1 VGLQTAIDN
10 RLKGKNKKTVYLT
23 FVAVNILLMGVLFF
37 VLLNNLAYDWTG
49 QLYPEGSGY
58 NLATALDYAIPF
70 VPETAIF
77 YIYLFYP
84 LTGLTMVYFGFVEYK
99 KGIPL
104 GLSLVII
111 NAIAIV
117 FYVVFPVS
125 TFWYRQDLLSHPL
138 TGNFWADQVYNV
150 YSNDTSFNCF
160 PSLHAA
166 VSAIIAY
173 TWFRYSKIRPNK
185 ITKVLA
191 VLMTL
196 IALMIVLSTLFVKQ
210 HYIADEIF
218 GVALALVVG
227 KLVFDRFWKKPETIK
242 S

>member
-1 VGLQTAIDN
+1 LGLQRAIDN
-10 RLKGKNKKTVYLT
+10 FLKGKSKKTVYIT
-23 FVAVNILLMGVLFF
+23 YVAINILLMAVLFF

-58 NLATALDYAIPF
+58 NLATELDYAIPF
-70 VPETAIF
+70 VPETAVF

-84 LTGLTMVYFGFVEYK
+84 LTGLTMAYFGFFEYK

-104 GLSLVII
+104 GLSLVVI
-111 NAIAIV
+111 NAIAILV
-117 FYVVFPVS
+117 YIVFPVS

-166 VSAIIAY
+166 VSAIVAY
-173 TWFRYSKIRPNK
+173 TWFRYVRIKPNK

-191 VLMTL
+191 VIMAL
-196 IALMIVLSTLFVKQ
+196 IALAIVLSTLFVKQ
-210 HYIADEIF
+210 HYIADEAF
-218 GVALALVVG
+218 GVALALIVG

-242 S
+242 H